1 MFSVFLLLSYAI
13 QGLLGLGLFYCG
25 ITFKKKSLK
34 RTEAAEMLSQN
45 YFLLRVMSS
54 LVLLFSRASKS
65 V

>member
-1 MFSVFLLLSYAI
+1 MFSVFLLLFYAI

-25 ITFKKKSLK
+25 IAFKKKSLK

-54 LVLLFSRASKS
+54 LVLLFSRASKA